1 MYPAPW
7 RWTCSGVLRMQCAYY
22 KKTCDRRRWS
32 GIDRQHHRL
41 GRPRRRRASAHP
53 GAPHARWTQ
62 QASPT
67 ARGRTACW
75 PTPRQ
80 TTRATSSPN
89 RCPTVRPSTTAQRS
103 PVHCISHP
111 AVARGRRWLRTTRT
125 WLRTACSWTMPSP
138 STSCCSVARLLRS
151 RRMRRWRGPQ
161 DALPSHP
168 RARADDRL

>member
-1 MYPAPW
+1 M
-7 RWTCSGVLRMQCAYY
+7 RTTRS
-22 KKTCDRRRWS
+22 TCDRRRWS

-53 GAPHARWTQ
+53 GAPHPRWTQ

-67 ARGRTACW
+67 ARGRTGCW
-75 PTPRQ
+75 PTPWQ
-80 TTRATSSPN
+80 TTRTTASPN

-125 WLRTACSWTMPSP
+125 WLRTPCPRIQERVPTTACRMTTTDCRLAP
-138 STSCCSVARLLRS
+138 STGFAAEEFGGMRGGTIQNS
-151 RRMRRWRGPQ
+151 REKVQ
-161 DALPSHP
+161 
-168 RARADDRL
+168 